1 VREMNDLNWPMIM
14 GYVMMG
20 LGYAALYFG
29 MHAVTKTLREANEIL
44 ALMEQELDRFCEPE
58 DQQP

>member
-1 VREMNDLNWPMIM
+1 MSEYNWPMIM

-20 LGYAALYFG
+20 LGYAALWFG
-29 MHAVTKTLREANEIL
+29 MKTVVTTLKQASE
-44 ALMEQELDRFCEPE
+44 LMDLMGKELDRFCEPE

>member
-1 VREMNDLNWPMIM
+1 MSDLNWPMIM

-20 LGYAALYFG
+20 LGYAALWFG
-29 MHAVTKTLREANEIL
+29 MKAVVTTLKQASE
-44 ALMEQELDRFCEPE
+44 LMDLMGKELDRFCEPE